1 MSCIDEV
8 LDVARKVVEAKEVG
22 QEVDVA
28 CVLSHLGPKRGRCD
42 TIKSVIAQLAKVK
55 TYILANGSESR
66 PR

>member
-22 QEVDVA
+22 QEVDIA
-28 CVLSHLGPKRGRCD
+28 RVLGHLRPKGCRCD
-42 TIKSVIAQLAKVK
+42 TSESAIVQILKVR
-55 TYILANGSESR
+55 TYILASGSESR